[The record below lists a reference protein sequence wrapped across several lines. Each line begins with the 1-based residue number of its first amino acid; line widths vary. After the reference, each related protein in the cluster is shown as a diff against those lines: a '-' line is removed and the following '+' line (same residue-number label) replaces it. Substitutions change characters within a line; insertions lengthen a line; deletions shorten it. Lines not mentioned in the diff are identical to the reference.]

1 MCSFSLQSSGAMAL
15 AKYMMVSSEF
25 CEENLQLLF
34 TILEKSR
41 DPVIRA
47 NTIIAAGDL
56 SFRFPNTVEPWTPRY
71 SSNPY
76 W

>member
-1 MCSFSLQSSGAMAL
+1 MQCFSLQSSAALSL

-25 CEENLQLLF
+25 CEEHLQLLF

-41 DPVIRA
+41 DAVIRA

-56 SFRFPNTVEPWTPRY
+56 SFRFPNTVEPWTPR
-71 SSNPY
+71 
-76 W
+76 